1 MVEPGFLGFLVT
13 DRCHQDGQEQTGVF
27 SDVTNSRRASPRD
40 AVNFGS
46 LPSRHSTAN
55 FDHEMWQ
62 LPTSMRDL
70 GVKNVMVIRAEGTDD
85 EERFEVEAH
94 IQPDIGFFPVDAP
107 IFGGDIV
114 EYLDA
119 RGGTTRR
126 TAAEVKVYDVGSREV
141 QHSEV
146 TWASA
151 PLPQKAAVRRL
162 GLEDLHPK
170 VISAAS
176 DLFTDGHY
184 SQAIFESLK
193 ALERRV
199 KTQSGIDDSGRD
211 LMVKAFNG
219 TPPPIDLSVERG
231 KSGQDE
237 QEGFR
242 FIFMG
247 VVQGIRNPKGH
258 ELVKQNDPQRALEYL
273 GLVSVLFRRLDDA
286 ET

>member
-1 MVEPGFLGFLVT
+1 
-13 DRCHQDGQEQTGVF
+13 
-27 SDVTNSRRASPRD
+27 
-40 AVNFGS
+40 
-46 LPSRHSTAN
+46 
-55 FDHEMWQ
+55 MWQ